1 MVRINFLDGAMPPL
15 PPATARE
22 IFEVCAAAM
31 AFCAVA
37 AGVVFGIGYLLTLAL
52 F

>member
-1 MVRINFLDGAMPPL
+1 MIRINFLDGALPPL
-15 PPATARE
+15 PPATAME

-37 AGVVFGIGYLLTLAL
+37 AGVMWFIGFLLIQYVF
-52 F
+52 